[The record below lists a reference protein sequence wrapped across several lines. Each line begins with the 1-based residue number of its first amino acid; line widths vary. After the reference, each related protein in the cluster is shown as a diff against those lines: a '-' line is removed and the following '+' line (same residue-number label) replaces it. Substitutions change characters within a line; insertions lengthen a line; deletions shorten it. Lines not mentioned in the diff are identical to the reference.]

1 MPMTRMFD
9 TRCVWGLRVVAGVVG
24 LLSLAL
30 AAQAELPPREYRR
43 MQREAP
49 EELRIHVL
57 RVGEAPVPERPRE
70 REIIVEAKVVR
81 IGRSA
86 ARIHEGEVIKI
97 VYRHYRGE
105 REVAGP
111 GEPPL
116 VERGRD
122 YPAFLAK
129 VEGERHVFSPAAG
142 RFSFERLEER
152 RP

>member
-1 MPMTRMFD
+1 MTRMFD
-9 TRCVWGLRVVAGVVG
+9 RRCVWGLRVVAGVVG
-24 LLSLAL
+24 FLSLAL
-30 AAQAELPPREYRR
+30 AVQAELPPREYRR

-49 EELRIHVL
+49 EEVRIHVL
-57 RVGEAPVPERPRE
+57 RVEEAPLRERPRE
-70 REIIVEAKVVR
+70 REIVVEAKVVR
-81 IGRSA
+81 IARSA

-97 VYRHYRGE
+97 TYRHFRGE

-116 VERGRD
+116 LERGRE

-129 VEGERHVFSPAAG
+129 VEGERHVFSPVAG